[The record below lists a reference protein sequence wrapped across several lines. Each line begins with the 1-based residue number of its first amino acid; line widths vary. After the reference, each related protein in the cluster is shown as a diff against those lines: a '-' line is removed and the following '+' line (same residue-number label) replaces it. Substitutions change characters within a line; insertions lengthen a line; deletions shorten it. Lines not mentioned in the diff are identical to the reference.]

1 MRKLRNQTRKK
12 SHKSNK
18 ITKKNISNKT
28 VKSNNK
34 AGIIRQRNIISI
46 PNKTP
51 VDILNV
57 KFSKNNESTWFD
69 SPLSRFKSYAP
80 SVNKRLV
87 TLQSIRRNKLGE
99 CNNKNA
105 FLLKEPLQ
113 IKTNKK
119 CFPYHAQEAQQ
130 FLLNNL
136 RANKHL
142 DVNKI
147 ITPVQS
153 QSNCW
158 FNTMFVSFFISD
170 KGRKFYH
177 FFRQLMIQGKQSN
190 GTPIPDSLWG
200 SFSLLNFAIESC
212 LTGNEYAYDLDTN
225 SIIKHIYLSIPNSY
239 KKKADYLVDVNY
251 ANNPIYYYKTLMNYL
266 NVNELSS
273 LIVNVFDNN
282 WKHSVEQKMKEEAH
296 IPHVIVLEIFDSSDK
311 TSGYSGKITN
321 KETTFS
327 INGFTYELD
336 SSIIRDIEQNHFSEV
351 LTCEGNEMA
360 YDGAS
365 FHRLSPMKWKHL
377 LNRNDKWKFEGSE
390 KEDGTSLYWS
400 FLHGYQML
408 FYYRTK

>member
-1 MRKLRNQTRKK
+1 MRKIRNYTIKK
-12 SHKSNK
+12 SHKYNN
-18 ITKKNISNKT
+18 ITKKQ
-28 VKSNNK
+28 KSKKMIKLNNN
-34 AGIIRQRNIISI
+34 AGNMSKYKIIYV

-51 VDILNV
+51 MEILKI
-57 KFSKNNESTWFD
+57 KFSTNDKSTLYD
-69 SPLSRFKSYAP
+69 SSLSTFKSYAP
-80 SVNKRLV
+80 SVNQRLV
-87 TLQSIRRNKLGE
+87 TLQSISRKDLGE

-105 FLLKEPLQ
+105 FLLKETLQ
-113 IKTNKK
+113 IKVNKK
-119 CFPYHAQEAQQ
+119 CFPFHTKEAQQ

-142 DVNKI
+142 DVAKI

-153 QSNCW
+153 HSNCW

-170 KGRKFYH
+170 KGRKFFH

-190 GTPIPDSLWG
+190 GKPIPANLWE
-200 SFSLLNFAIESC
+200 SFALLNFAIESS
-212 LTGNEYAYDLDTN
+212 LTGNEYAYDLNTN
-225 SIIKHIYLSIPNSY
+225 SIIRHIYLSIPNSY
-239 KKKADYLVDVNY
+239 KKKADYLVDVDY

-273 LIVNVFDNN
+273 IVANVFDNN
-282 WKHSVEQKMKEEAH
+282 WKNNLEKQIKTESRPPH
-296 IPHVIVLEIFDSSDK
+296 IIVLEIFDSSDK
-311 TSGYSGKITN
+311 TPGYSGEITN

-327 INGFTYELD
+327 INGLTYELD
-336 SSIIRDIEQNHFSEV
+336 SCIIRDIEQNHFSAV
-351 LTCEGNEMA
+351 LTCEGKEMA

-365 FHRLSPMKWKHL
+365 FHRIAPMKWKHL